1 MEITTWEKTT
11 FQTVTHTAT
20 IYLGLQ
26 MTGLPWLIAVGCCKA
41 IQKGCL
47 ILIIQMLFLGHSL

>member
-1 MEITTWEKTT
+1 MEITTWEKTI
-11 FQTVTHTAT
+11 FQTATHTAT

-26 MTGLPWLIAVGCCKA
+26 MTEQPWLIAVGCCKA